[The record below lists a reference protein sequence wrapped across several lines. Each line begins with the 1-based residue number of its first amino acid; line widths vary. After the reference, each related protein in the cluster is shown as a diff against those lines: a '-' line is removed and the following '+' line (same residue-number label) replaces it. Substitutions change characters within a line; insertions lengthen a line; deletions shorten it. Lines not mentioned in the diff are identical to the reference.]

1 MQSQNPMIRISD
13 REKTLSS
20 IWRFNGLGQHTER
33 HKCVLK
39 EKNKPM
45 FSQKDNFS
53 KEKRDG
59 TYLGIICFLGKYL
72 MELIKNFFFL

>member
-53 KEKRDG
+53 KEMG
-59 TYLGIICFLGKYL
+59 LTWVQYVF
-72 MELIKNFFFL
+72 